1 MLFGNN
7 LTVLL
12 FAGTVLSRIST
23 NRNII
28 ILRIKKNV
36 QWLPLLR
43 MQTRHRSRFPRTKK
57 TIAALPH
64 LSFRHSTGS
73 HRSSGTKIFKKKN
86 NSLSLKHSL
95 PRYHQEDNKIIPT
108 ILETSL
114 ASHFFPHQHTKA
126 FKMNG
131 LNGHKRWKR
140 HD

>member
-1 MLFGNN
+1 
-7 LTVLL
+7 
-12 FAGTVLSRIST
+12 
-23 NRNII
+23 
-28 ILRIKKNV
+28 
-36 QWLPLLR
+36 

-73 HRSSGTKIFKKKN
+73 HRSSGTKILKKN

-114 ASHFFPHQHTKA
+114 ASHFFPHQHTNESIQNEWIK
-126 FKMNG
+126 KDIKGEKDMTN
-131 LNGHKRWKR
+131 
-140 HD
+140 DQV